1 MAQRPGID
9 WGRACLSAV
18 CYLRRLWAVV
28 DTPVRPTNGIAGVL
42 NCSAVVRWP
51 ASVCSSGLV
60 FNCCRTSSSRPLG
73 VYLPCARPNTI
84 DRITCRM
91 GLAVWAIKARR
102 ADGMGVE
109 ESRHL
114 ATDEARR
121 CYDARS
127 ALKRNTENR
136 VLRLLDC
143 PCAVEPINLHVD
155 RAYNAAPVTRYN

>member
-102 ADGMGVE
+102 ADGMGGPSDGPSLCPSFRV
-109 ESRHL
+109 SVVRSVVL
-114 ATDEARR
+114 SVGQFPGRKPGPNIGPSVGRSYFCPTFSIATA
-121 CYDARS
+121 
-127 ALKRNTENR
+127 K
-136 VLRLLDC
+136 
-143 PCAVEPINLHVD
+143 IMIM
-155 RAYNAAPVTRYN
+155 